1 MPYELTTLAV
11 SSPLYFRI
19 HRMYVRVYVYTCV
32 CGCMYVSAG
41 YRSATFTCEKC
52 ETVESVCRVSMSSLV
67 LLVYQYVGWLFRWE
81 NHLIK
86 YLQEGVTVVEIAF
99 EMALCASCS

>member
-1 MPYELTTLAV
+1 
-11 SSPLYFRI
+11 
-19 HRMYVRVYVYTCV
+19 
-32 CGCMYVSAG
+32 
-41 YRSATFTCEKC
+41 
-52 ETVESVCRVSMSSLV
+52 MSSLV

-99 EMALCASCS
+99 EMALCTSCS